1 MLLCFEKLISTLD
14 LFLGGL
20 EKNNSLLK
28 TTDPPL
34 SRNAMKIALTHLDFL
49 TIRND
54 NCFAPEM
61 WESSK
66 EGMLLYSKQDRCIS
80 MKYWLLLL
88 QAKASLKKATYSN
101 HALE

>member
-1 MLLCFEKLISTLD
+1 MLPCFEKSILTLVD

-34 SRNAMKIALTHLDFL
+34 SKNAMKIALTHLDFL

-61 WESSK
+61 WESSQ

-80 MKYWLLLL
+80 IKVLDSSSAGQSIL
-88 QAKASLKKATYSN
+88 
-101 HALE
+101 